1 MAQGWHYGGLI
12 GKQPVGSGSPRFRT
26 SAVRGLPDAGAE
38 FTDPDG
44 MRALT
49 SYQFSSLSNTGV
61 GVAADL
67 SSEISVSSQNFMRAL
82 TFSAD
87 GTKMYV
93 LHDNNSTLYYAEDDV
108 VQWDL
113 STPFDVTTRSNQQ
126 TEPNVFG
133 GSNRKQMWS
142 LKFKSDGTKAFVFG
156 LDQSGEAY
164 DTVTNHVASATL
176 STAWDIT
183 TAGTWSNVELAQ
195 PTTFPGYAGGDRYGM
210 YGWHFNGDG
219 TKLFCAS
226 TVSNHKYIY
235 QYTLPSAWNTSA
247 PGSPT
252 AVKQLDTLITSPS
265 YSTMLEHQW
274 VKDGTEAY
282 ILNAHPTL
290 RLTFSTA
297 YDWSTASYNSADQFT
312 ANVAGERCL
321 AVNAIGTK
329 LILGAEDGEV
339 REYALGTEVG
349 SYIGKPTQRWGRQLG
364 RSPFDGTAL
373 RNTGIITTTEAYQLQ
388 L

>member
-67 SSEISVSSQNFMRAL
+67 SSELSIGTGSMDRMRDL
-82 TFSAD
+82 QFSAD
-87 GTKMYV
+87 GTKMYALPEV
-93 LHDNNSTLYYAEDDV
+93 NDALYFFEDDV

-113 STPFDVTTRSNQQ
+113 STPFDVTTRSNKQ
-126 TEPNVFG
+126 TEANVFG
-133 GSNRKQMWS
+133 GSNRKSMIDI
-142 LKFKSDGTKAFVFG
+142 KFKSDGTKAFVFAE
-156 LDQSGEAY
+156 DMSTEDFQR
-164 DTVTNHVASATL
+164 TNHVASATL

-183 TAGTWSNVELAQ
+183 TAGTWSSATLAQ
-195 PTTFPGYAGGDRYGM
+195 PSGLGVTYPFRLS
-210 YGWHFNGDG
+210 GWHFSGDG
-219 TKLFCAS
+219 TKLFGCEG
-226 TVSNHKYIY
+226 VSSSKEMW
-235 QYTLPSAWNTSA
+235 QYSLSSAWNTAS

-252 AVKQLDTLITSPS
+252 AVKDLDALITSPS
-265 YSTMLEHQW
+265 YSPFHCVQW
-274 VKDGTEAY
+274 VKSGTEAY
-282 ILNAHPTL
+282 ILNGDRRTL

-297 YDWSTASYNSADQFT
+297 YDWSTASYNSADQFA
-312 ANVAGERCL
+312 ANLSIESSL

-329 LILGAEDGEV
+329 LILGEEGGEV
-339 REYALGTEVG
+339 SEYALGTEVG

-373 RNTGIITTTEAYQLQ
+373 RNTGVITTTEAYQTQ

>member
-67 SSEISVSSQNFMRAL
+67 SSELSIGTGSMDRMRDL
-82 TFSAD
+82 QFSAD
-87 GTKMYV
+87 GTKMYALPEV
-93 LHDNNSTLYYAEDDV
+93 NDAIYFFEDDV

-113 STPFDVTTRSNQQ
+113 STPFDVTTRSNKQ
-126 TEPNVFG
+126 TEANVFG
-133 GSNRKQMWS
+133 GSNRKSMIDI
-142 LKFKSDGTKAFVFG
+142 KFKSDGTKAFVFAE
-156 LDQSGEAY
+156 DMSTEDYQR
-164 DTVTNHVASATL
+164 TNHVASATL

-183 TAGTWSNVELAQ
+183 TAGTWSSVTLAQ
-195 PTTFPGYAGGDRYGM
+195 PSGLVNYALRLS
-210 YGWHFNGDG
+210 GWHFSGDG
-219 TKLFCAS
+219 TKLFGCEG
-226 TVSNHKYIY
+226 VSSSKKMW
-235 QYTLPSAWNTSA
+235 QYSLSSAWNTAS

-252 AVKQLDTLITSPS
+252 SVKDLGALITSPT
-265 YSTMLEHQW
+265 YSPFHCVQW
-274 VKDGTEAY
+274 VKNGTEAY
-282 ILNAHPTL
+282 ILNGNRQTL

-312 ANVAGERCL
+312 ANLSLVSSL

-329 LILGAEDGEV
+329 LILGEEGGEV
-339 REYALGTEVG
+339 SEYALGTEVG

-364 RSPFDGTAL
+364 RSPFVGTAL
-373 RNTGIITTTEAYQLQ
+373 RNTGVITTTEAYQLQ